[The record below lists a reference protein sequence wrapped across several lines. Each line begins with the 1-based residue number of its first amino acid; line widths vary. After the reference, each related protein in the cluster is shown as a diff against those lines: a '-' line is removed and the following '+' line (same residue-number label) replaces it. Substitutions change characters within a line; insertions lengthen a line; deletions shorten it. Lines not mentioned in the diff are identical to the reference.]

1 MSRLRIHWGIAVA
14 IAYTV
19 FASATAGFVAFA
31 MSHPVQLV
39 SSDYYERSLAHDA
52 HLAAVARTQALGPG
66 VSVGVTAGGD
76 ALIVTLPAEAAAGAA
91 GRVAFY
97 RPADAS
103 ADRTVT
109 LDVDAQGRQ
118 RVPLAGLAAGYWRVR
133 VEWTALGKAYFAEH
147 VVAVR

>member
-52 HLAAVARTQALGPG
+52 HLAAVARTQALGAG
-66 VSVGVTAGGD
+66 FSVGVTAAGD
-76 ALIVTLPAEAAAGAA
+76 ALIVILPREAAAGAR
-91 GRVAFY
+91 GRVSFY

-103 ADRTVT
+103 ADRAVT

-118 RVPLAGLAAGYWRVR
+118 RVPLAGLAAGHWRAR
-133 VEWTALGKAYFAEH
+133 VEWTARGKAYFAEH